1 MEVVTGA
8 GADEG
13 PLAELAWIAQER
25 RGLAAREAAA
35 VRRARGLGISWAQIG
50 SVLNVSK
57 QAMHKKY
64 GRA

>member
-1 MEVVTGA
+1 MEVAAGA

-13 PLAELAWIAQER
+13 PLRELAQIAQEK

-35 VRRARGLGISWAQIG
+35 VRRARALGVSWAQIG
-50 SVLNVSK
+50 SMLNVSK